1 MAILWR
7 DNSHKVMNV
16 HNPPAQGNFCDE
28 QDICKIT
35 HGGKITVT
43 FVMRIRETGWPAAA
57 PSLSY
62 MEGAEDSV
70 VALFQTPV
78 PLTGDAGCHVSE

>member
-16 HNPPAQGNFCDE
+16 HNPPAEGNLCDE
-28 QDICKIT
+28 QDVCKIT
-35 HGGKITVT
+35 YGGNITVT
-43 FVMRIRETGWPAAA
+43 FVMWIRETGWPAAA
-57 PSLSY
+57 LLLSH

-70 VALFQTPV
+70 VALF
-78 PLTGDAGCHVSE
+78 